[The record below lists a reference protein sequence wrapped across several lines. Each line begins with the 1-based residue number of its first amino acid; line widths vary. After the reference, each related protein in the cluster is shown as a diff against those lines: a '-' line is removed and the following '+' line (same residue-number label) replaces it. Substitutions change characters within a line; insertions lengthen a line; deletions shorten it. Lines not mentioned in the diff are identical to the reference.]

1 MTSKNEAFMK
11 ARVNR
16 DKKRVYNQYSDFSRD
31 IPNLIKVGKKY
42 KNSGNVCLGYAKN
55 AGDWRPWR
63 FGKHPIMLH
72 PSTVIQIEG
81 GQTLWLQTANVCD
94 YLQSHKDSLRELDTN
109 KFKGLKTR
117 SYIVNIQDLV
127 NFDLELNY
135 KIAGQK
141 KRLSGEVK
149 TSPDCLQAN
158 GIPWLSFTFFV
169 AIRMKSINAQIPK
182 PPKVNNFPSPTP
194 TCPKQKRSTPNT
206 PKKKDRSSAVT

>member
-1 MTSKNEAFMK
+1 MTINNEAFLK

-135 KIAGQK
+135 KIAG
-141 KRLSGEVK
+141 
-149 TSPDCLQAN
+149 
-158 GIPWLSFTFFV
+158 
-169 AIRMKSINAQIPK
+169 
-182 PPKVNNFPSPTP
+182 
-194 TCPKQKRSTPNT
+194 
-206 PKKKDRSSAVT
+206 